1 MKVLF
6 AVSNEKIT
14 EQVVAKY
21 QVMFN
26 ELLSYKEVYY
36 YNAIVK
42 ELEKNKDYNAIVI
55 DESLESVS
63 NDKGDQYLLNNL
75 DAITDIAVN
84 NENTQ
89 IPIILICKADRQP
102 SEEFLEKI
110 YKIGIFNALI
120 LKDRKI
126 SKICEYINNPRN
138 KKDAKKYYQINVDD
152 TEVVADTEHD
162 SIAKTELKNILNY
175 YAKLGNDTSKY
186 SETFERI
193 AEQYTDVELV
203 YIIARFPENVKNVLM
218 SENQRFRNLMSIDP
232 SKLQQMEQAKKQQ
245 EMVEKPKP
253 VVHQEENAN
262 SFVQEKVED
271 INVSIE
277 PKQEENIHIVSN
289 EYDIE
294 EKEEQVHENKNVAIT
309 PNIEPQK
316 VEVNNSNSINDI
328 NDINVNTN
336 PTNTNVNYNQNQ
348 NTNNMNYNYVE
359 QTPTMDRNMDVQV
372 QNVANQVNSKNV
384 FSFVGTSKNGTSF
397 LVNSLAILFSS
408 IGINTAIV
416 DLTKNKNDYYMC
428 TNNEDRLREI
438 ATLSIIKLEKGI
450 AEGVQINKNLSVYT
464 GLPTNDTNKL
474 NSRAVI
480 DTLKKNHT
488 LILLDCDF
496 ETNLEY
502 YTYSNQIFTVQSL
515 DVLTMQPLTIHLKKL
530 KELGIISDS
539 KISIILNKEVPVKGL
554 TKKLMIG
561 GLSMY
566 NSPNMEER
574 VQLFNKDNVKVYSV
588 PFDIQAYQKYLEN
601 IVHCKFEITG
611 YPKKFITELQLIAEN
626 IYPEITKFN

>member
-21 QVMFN
+21 QVMYN

-36 YNAIVK
+36 YNAVVK
-42 ELEKNKDYNAIVI
+42 ELEKTKDYNAIVI

-75 DAITDIAVN
+75 DAITDVAVN

-102 SEEFLEKI
+102 AEEFLEKI

-152 TEVVADTEHD
+152 TEVVADTEED

-186 SETFERI
+186 SETFDRI

-203 YIIARFPENVKNVLM
+203 YIIARFPENVKNILM
-218 SENQRFRNLMSIDP
+218 NENQRFRNLMNIDQK
-232 SKLQQMEQAKKQQ
+232 KLQQMELAKKQQ
-245 EMVEKPKP
+245 EDLEKQKKAEAAKM
-253 VVHQEENAN
+253 QKENQA
-262 SFVQEKVED
+262 
-271 INVSIE
+271 INVDIE
-277 PKQEENIHIVSN
+277 PKPEENMVNTPNISN
-289 EYDIE
+289 EYNIDE
-294 EKEEQVHENKNVAIT
+294 SKEEIDSNNDIK
-309 PNIEPQK
+309 PK
-316 VEVNNSNSINDI
+316 VEQNKIEINSSNIDSNFNNINNDVQVNNNHIEN
-328 NDINVNTN
+328 NTLNTNYNNQTTNMNMVNT
-336 PTNTNVNYNQNQ
+336 T
-348 NTNNMNYNYVE
+348 
-359 QTPTMDRNMDVQV
+359 QV
-372 QNVANQVNSKNV
+372 QNVTTQINNKNV

-397 LVNSLAILFSS
+397 LVNSLGILFSS

-428 TNNEDRLREI
+428 TNNEERLREI

-474 NSRAVI
+474 NSKMVI

-574 VQLFNKDNVKVYSV
+574 VELFNKDNVKVYSV

-601 IVHCKFEITG
+601 IVHCKFEIAG
-611 YPKKFITELQLIAEN
+611 YPKKFITELKLIAEN
-626 IYPEITKFN
+626 IYPEIAKFN

>member
-21 QVMFN
+21 QVMYN

-36 YNAIVK
+36 YNAVVK
-42 ELEKNKDYNAIVI
+42 ELEKTKDYNAIVI

-75 DAITDIAVN
+75 DAITDVAVN

-102 SEEFLEKI
+102 AEEFLEKI

-152 TEVVADTEHD
+152 TEVVADTEED

-186 SETFERI
+186 SETFDRI

-218 SENQRFRNLMSIDP
+218 NENQRFRNLMNIDP
-232 SKLQQMEQAKKQQ
+232 KKLQQMELAKKQQ
-245 EMVEKPKP
+245 EALEKQKKAEA
-253 VVHQEENAN
+253 VKMQKENQA
-262 SFVQEKVED
+262 
-271 INVSIE
+271 INVNIE
-277 PKQEENIHIVSN
+277 PKPEENMVNTPNISN
-289 EYDIE
+289 EYNIDE
-294 EKEEQVHENKNVAIT
+294 PKEEIASNNDIK
-309 PNIEPQK
+309 PK
-316 VEVNNSNSINDI
+316 VEQNQIEINSSNIDSNVNNVN
-328 NDINVNTN
+328 NVNEDVQVN
-336 PTNTNVNYNQNQ
+336 NNHIENNTPYTNYNNQ
-348 NTNNMNYNYVE
+348 TTNMNMVN
-359 QTPTMDRNMDVQV
+359 TTQV
-372 QNVANQVNSKNV
+372 QNVTTQINNKNV

-397 LVNSLAILFSS
+397 LVNSLGILFSS

-428 TNNEDRLREI
+428 TNNEERLREI

-474 NSRAVI
+474 NSKMVI

-574 VQLFNKDNVKVYSV
+574 VELFNKDNVKVYSV

-601 IVHCKFEITG
+601 IVHCKFEIAG
-611 YPKKFITELQLIAEN
+611 YPKKFITELKLIAEN
-626 IYPEITKFN
+626 IYPEIAKFN

>member
-21 QVMFN
+21 QVMYN

-102 SEEFLEKI
+102 AEEFLEKI

-126 SKICEYINNPRN
+126 SKICEYINGPRN
-138 KKDAKKYYQINVDD
+138 KKDAKKYYQIDVDD
-152 TEVVADTEHD
+152 TEVVADTETD

-175 YAKLGNDTSKY
+175 YAKLGNDTTKY

-203 YIIARFPENVKNVLM
+203 YIIARFPENVKSVLM
-218 SENQRFRNLMSIDP
+218 NENQRFRNLMNIDP
-232 SKLQQMEQAKKQQ
+232 NKLKQMEQAKKEQEKQMAQQ
-245 EMVEKPKP
+245 EVYVQAP
-253 VVHQEENAN
+253 VQMQAQNDAKIEENA
-262 SFVQEKVED
+262 KL
-271 INVSIE
+271 
-277 PKQEENIHIVSN
+277 VSN
-289 EYDIE
+289 QYDIE
-294 EKEEQVHENKNVAIT
+294 EEQKEVVETPKVQIQPQVEQTAPKVE
-309 PNIEPQK
+309 QK
-316 VEVNNSNSINDI
+316 VEPKVNNNYSI
-328 NDINVNTN
+328 
-336 PTNTNVNYNQNQ
+336 PA
-348 NTNNMNYNYVE
+348 NNMQMN
-359 QTPTMDRNMDVQV
+359 
-372 QNVANQVNSKNV
+372 NQVNSKNV

-397 LVNSLAILFSS
+397 LVNSLGILFSS

-428 TNNEDRLREI
+428 TNNEERLREI

-474 NSRAVI
+474 NSKMVI
-480 DTLKKNHT
+480 DILKKNHT
-488 LILLDCDF
+488 LVLLDCDF

-601 IVHCKFEITG
+601 IVHCKFEIAG
-611 YPKKFITELQLIAEN
+611 YPKKFITELKLIAEN
-626 IYPEITKFN
+626 IYPEIAKFN

>member
-21 QVMFN
+21 QVMYN

-36 YNAIVK
+36 YNAVVK
-42 ELEKNKDYNAIVI
+42 ELEKTKDYNAIVI

-75 DAITDIAVN
+75 DAITDVAVN
-84 NENTQ
+84 NDNTQ

-102 SEEFLEKI
+102 AEEFLEKI

-152 TEVVADTEHD
+152 TEVVADTEED

-186 SETFERI
+186 SETFDRI

-218 SENQRFRNLMSIDP
+218 NENQRFRNLMNIDP
-232 SKLQQMEQAKKQQ
+232 KKLQQMELAKKQQ
-245 EMVEKPKP
+245 EALEKQKKAEA
-253 VVHQEENAN
+253 VKMQKENQA
-262 SFVQEKVED
+262 
-271 INVSIE
+271 ININIE
-277 PKQEENIHIVSN
+277 PKPEENIVNTPDISN
-289 EYDIE
+289 EYNIDE
-294 EKEEQVHENKNVAIT
+294 PKEEIASNNDIK
-309 PNIEPQK
+309 PK
-316 VEVNNSNSINDI
+316 VEQNQIEINSSNIDSNVNKDVQVNNNHIEN
-328 NDINVNTN
+328 NT
-336 PTNTNVNYNQNQ
+336 PYTNYNNQ
-348 NTNNMNYNYVE
+348 TINMNMVNN
-359 QTPTMDRNMDVQV
+359 TQV
-372 QNVANQVNSKNV
+372 QNVTTQINNKNV

-397 LVNSLAILFSS
+397 LVNSLGILFSS

-428 TNNEDRLREI
+428 TNNEERLREI

-474 NSRAVI
+474 NSKMVI

-574 VQLFNKDNVKVYSV
+574 VELFNKDNVKVYSV

-601 IVHCKFEITG
+601 IVHCKFEIAG

-626 IYPEITKFN
+626 IYPEIAKFN

>member
-21 QVMFN
+21 QVMYN

-102 SEEFLEKI
+102 AEEFLEKI

-126 SKICEYINNPRN
+126 SKICEYINGPRN
-138 KKDAKKYYQINVDD
+138 KKDAKKYYQIDVDD
-152 TEVVADTEHD
+152 TEVVADTETD

-175 YAKLGNDTSKY
+175 YAKLGNDTTKY

-203 YIIARFPENVKNVLM
+203 YIIARFPENVKSVLM
-218 SENQRFRNLMSIDP
+218 NENQRFRNLMNIDP
-232 SKLQQMEQAKKQQ
+232 NKLKQMEQAKKEQEKQMAQQ
-245 EMVEKPKP
+245 EVHVQAP
-253 VVHQEENAN
+253 VQMQAQNDAKIEENA
-262 SFVQEKVED
+262 K
-271 INVSIE
+271 
-277 PKQEENIHIVSN
+277 IVSN
-289 EYDIE
+289 QYDIE
-294 EKEEQVHENKNVAIT
+294 EEQKEVVETPKVQIQPQVEQTAPKVEQ
-309 PNIEPQK
+309 NIEPK
-316 VEVNNSNSINDI
+316 VNNNYSI
-328 NDINVNTN
+328 
-336 PTNTNVNYNQNQ
+336 PA
-348 NTNNMNYNYVE
+348 NNMQMN
-359 QTPTMDRNMDVQV
+359 
-372 QNVANQVNSKNV
+372 NQVNSKNV

-397 LVNSLAILFSS
+397 LVNSLGILFSS

-428 TNNEDRLREI
+428 TNNEERLREI

-474 NSRAVI
+474 NSKMVI

-488 LILLDCDF
+488 LVLLDCDF

-574 VQLFNKDNVKVYSV
+574 VELFNRDNVKVYSI

-601 IVHCKFEITG
+601 IVHCKFEIAG

>member
-21 QVMFN
+21 QVMYN

-36 YNAIVK
+36 YNAIAK

-102 SEEFLEKI
+102 AEEFLEKI

-126 SKICEYINNPRN
+126 SKICEYINGPRN
-138 KKDAKKYYQINVDD
+138 KKDAKKYYQIDVDD
-152 TEVVADTEHD
+152 TEVVADTETD

-175 YAKLGNDTSKY
+175 YAKLGNDTTKY

-203 YIIARFPENVKNVLM
+203 YIIARFPENVKSVLM
-218 SENQRFRNLMSIDP
+218 NENQRFRNLMNIDP
-232 SKLQQMEQAKKQQ
+232 NKLKQMEQAKKEQEKQMAQQ
-245 EMVEKPKP
+245 EVHVQAP
-253 VVHQEENAN
+253 VQMQAQNDAKIEENA
-262 SFVQEKVED
+262 K
-271 INVSIE
+271 
-277 PKQEENIHIVSN
+277 IVSN
-289 EYDIE
+289 QYDIE
-294 EKEEQVHENKNVAIT
+294 EEQKEVVETPKVQIQPQVEQTAPKVEQ
-309 PNIEPQK
+309 NIEPK
-316 VEVNNSNSINDI
+316 VNNNYSI
-328 NDINVNTN
+328 
-336 PTNTNVNYNQNQ
+336 PA
-348 NTNNMNYNYVE
+348 NNMQMN
-359 QTPTMDRNMDVQV
+359 
-372 QNVANQVNSKNV
+372 NQVNSKNV

-397 LVNSLAILFSS
+397 LVNSLGILFSS

-428 TNNEDRLREI
+428 TNNEERLREI

-474 NSRAVI
+474 NSKMVI
-480 DTLKKNHT
+480 DILKKNHT
-488 LILLDCDF
+488 LVLLDCDF

-574 VQLFNKDNVKVYSV
+574 VELFNRDNVKVYSV

-601 IVHCKFEITG
+601 IVHCKFEIAG

>member
-21 QVMFN
+21 QVMYN

-102 SEEFLEKI
+102 AEEFLEKI

-126 SKICEYINNPRN
+126 SKICEYINGPRN
-138 KKDAKKYYQINVDD
+138 KKDAKKYYQIDVDD
-152 TEVVADTEHD
+152 TEVVADTETD

-175 YAKLGNDTSKY
+175 YAKLGNDTTKY

-203 YIIARFPENVKNVLM
+203 YIIARFPENVKSVLM
-218 SENQRFRNLMSIDP
+218 NENQRFRNLMNIDP
-232 SKLQQMEQAKKQQ
+232 NKLQQMEQAKKEQEKQMAQQ
-245 EMVEKPKP
+245 EVHVQVP
-253 VVHQEENAN
+253 VQMQAQNDAKIEENA
-262 SFVQEKVED
+262 K
-271 INVSIE
+271 
-277 PKQEENIHIVSN
+277 IVSN
-289 EYDIE
+289 QYDIE
-294 EKEEQVHENKNVAIT
+294 EEQKEVVETPKVQIQPQVEQ
-309 PNIEPQK
+309 IEQK
-316 VEVNNSNSINDI
+316 VEPKVNN
-328 NDINVNTN
+328 
-336 PTNTNVNYNQNQ
+336 NYNIP
-348 NTNNMNYNYVE
+348 TNNMQMN
-359 QTPTMDRNMDVQV
+359 
-372 QNVANQVNSKNV
+372 NQVNSKNV

-397 LVNSLAILFSS
+397 LVNSLGILFSS

-428 TNNEDRLREI
+428 TNNEERLREI

-474 NSRAVI
+474 NSKMVI
-480 DTLKKNHT
+480 DILKKNHT
-488 LILLDCDF
+488 LVLLDCDF

-574 VQLFNKDNVKVYSV
+574 VELFNRDNVKVYSV

-601 IVHCKFEITG
+601 IVHCKFEIAG

>member
-21 QVMFN
+21 QVMYN

-102 SEEFLEKI
+102 AEEFLEKI

-126 SKICEYINNPRN
+126 SKICEYINGPRN
-138 KKDAKKYYQINVDD
+138 KKDAKKYYQIDIDD
-152 TEVVADTEHD
+152 TEVVADTETD

-175 YAKLGNDTSKY
+175 YAKLGNDTTKY

-203 YIIARFPENVKNVLM
+203 YIIARFPENVKSVLM
-218 SENQRFRNLMSIDP
+218 NENQRFRNLMNIDP
-232 SKLQQMEQAKKQQ
+232 NKLQQMEQAKKEQEKQMKQQ
-245 EMVEKPKP
+245 EVHVQAP
-253 VVHQEENAN
+253 VQMQAQNDAKIEENA
-262 SFVQEKVED
+262 KL
-271 INVSIE
+271 
-277 PKQEENIHIVSN
+277 VSN
-289 EYDIE
+289 QYDIE
-294 EKEEQVHENKNVAIT
+294 EEQKEVVETPKVQIQPQVEQIEQNV
-309 PNIEPQK
+309 EPK
-316 VEVNNSNSINDI
+316 VEPKVNNNYSI
-328 NDINVNTN
+328 
-336 PTNTNVNYNQNQ
+336 PA
-348 NTNNMNYNYVE
+348 NNMQMN
-359 QTPTMDRNMDVQV
+359 
-372 QNVANQVNSKNV
+372 NQVNSKNV

-397 LVNSLAILFSS
+397 LVNSLGILFSS

-428 TNNEDRLREI
+428 TNNEERLREI

-474 NSRAVI
+474 NSKMVI
-480 DTLKKNHT
+480 DILKKNHT
-488 LILLDCDF
+488 LVLLDCDF

-574 VQLFNKDNVKVYSV
+574 VELFNRDNVKVYSV

-601 IVHCKFEITG
+601 IVHCKFEIAG

>member
-21 QVMFN
+21 QVMYN

-36 YNAIVK
+36 YNAVVK
-42 ELEKNKDYNAIVI
+42 ELEKTKDYNAIVI

-75 DAITDIAVN
+75 DAITDVAVN
-84 NENTQ
+84 NDNTQ

-102 SEEFLEKI
+102 AEEFLEKI

-152 TEVVADTEHD
+152 TEVVADTEED

-186 SETFERI
+186 SETFDRI

-218 SENQRFRNLMSIDP
+218 NENQRFRNLMNIDP
-232 SKLQQMEQAKKQQ
+232 KKLQQMELAKKQQ
-245 EMVEKPKP
+245 EALEKQKKAEA
-253 VVHQEENAN
+253 VKMQKENQA
-262 SFVQEKVED
+262 
-271 INVSIE
+271 INVNIE
-277 PKQEENIHIVSN
+277 PKPEENMVNTPNISN
-289 EYDIE
+289 EYNIDE
-294 EKEEQVHENKNVAIT
+294 PKEEIASNNDIK
-309 PNIEPQK
+309 PK
-316 VEVNNSNSINDI
+316 VEQNQIEINSSNIDSNVNNVN
-328 NDINVNTN
+328 NVNEDVQVN
-336 PTNTNVNYNQNQ
+336 NNHIENNTPYTNYNNQ
-348 NTNNMNYNYVE
+348 TTNMNMVN
-359 QTPTMDRNMDVQV
+359 TTQV
-372 QNVANQVNSKNV
+372 QNVTTQINNKNV

-397 LVNSLAILFSS
+397 LVNSLGILFSS

-428 TNNEDRLREI
+428 TNNEERLREI

-474 NSRAVI
+474 NSKMVI

-574 VQLFNKDNVKVYSV
+574 VELFNKDNVKVYSV

-601 IVHCKFEITG
+601 IVHCKFEIAG
-611 YPKKFITELQLIAEN
+611 YPKKFITELKLIAEN
-626 IYPEITKFN
+626 IYPEIAKFN

>member
-21 QVMFN
+21 QVMYN

-36 YNAIVK
+36 YNAVVK
-42 ELEKNKDYNAIVI
+42 ELEKTKDYNAIVI

-75 DAITDIAVN
+75 DAITDVAVN
-84 NENTQ
+84 NDNTQ

-102 SEEFLEKI
+102 AEEFLEKI

-152 TEVVADTEHD
+152 TEVVADTEED

-186 SETFERI
+186 SETFDRI

-218 SENQRFRNLMSIDP
+218 NENQRFRNLMNIDP
-232 SKLQQMEQAKKQQ
+232 KKLQQMELAKKQQ
-245 EMVEKPKP
+245 EALEKQKKAEA
-253 VVHQEENAN
+253 VKMQKENQA
-262 SFVQEKVED
+262 
-271 INVSIE
+271 INVNIE
-277 PKQEENIHIVSN
+277 PKPEENMVNTPNISN
-289 EYDIE
+289 EYNIDE
-294 EKEEQVHENKNVAIT
+294 PKEEIASNNDIK
-309 PNIEPQK
+309 PK
-316 VEVNNSNSINDI
+316 VEQNKIEINSSNIDSNVNNVN
-328 NDINVNTN
+328 NVNEDVQVN
-336 PTNTNVNYNQNQ
+336 NNYIENNTPYTNYNNQ
-348 NTNNMNYNYVE
+348 TINMNMVN
-359 QTPTMDRNMDVQV
+359 TTQV
-372 QNVANQVNSKNV
+372 QNVTTQINNKNV

-397 LVNSLAILFSS
+397 LVNSLGILFSS

-428 TNNEDRLREI
+428 TNNEERLREI

-474 NSRAVI
+474 NSKMVI

-574 VQLFNKDNVKVYSV
+574 VELFNKDNVKVYSV
-588 PFDIQAYQKYLEN
+588 LFDIQAYQKYLEN
-601 IVHCKFEITG
+601 IVHCKFEIAG
-611 YPKKFITELQLIAEN
+611 YPKKFITELKLIAEN
-626 IYPEITKFN
+626 IYPEIAKFN

>member
-203 YIIARFPENVKNVLM
+203 YIIARFPENVKNILM
-218 SENQRFRNLMSIDP
+218 NENQRFRNLMSIDP

-309 PNIEPQK
+309 PNIEPPK

-328 NDINVNTN
+328 NINTN

-359 QTPTMDRNMDVQV
+359 QTPNMNRNMDVQV

>member
-102 SEEFLEKI
+102 AEEFLEKI

-126 SKICEYINNPRN
+126 SKICEYINGPRN
-138 KKDAKKYYQINVDD
+138 KKDAKKYYQIDVDD
-152 TEVVADTEHD
+152 TEVVADTETD

-175 YAKLGNDTSKY
+175 YAKLGNDTTKY

-203 YIIARFPENVKNVLM
+203 YIIARFPENVKSVLM
-218 SENQRFRNLMSIDP
+218 NENQRFRNLMNIDP
-232 SKLQQMEQAKKQQ
+232 NKLKQMEQAKKEQEKQMAQQ
-245 EMVEKPKP
+245 EVHVQAP
-253 VVHQEENAN
+253 VQMQAQNDAKIEENA
-262 SFVQEKVED
+262 K
-271 INVSIE
+271 
-277 PKQEENIHIVSN
+277 IVSN
-289 EYDIE
+289 QYDIE
-294 EKEEQVHENKNVAIT
+294 EEQKEVVETPKVQIQPQVEQTAPKVEQ
-309 PNIEPQK
+309 NIEPK
-316 VEVNNSNSINDI
+316 VNNNYSI
-328 NDINVNTN
+328 
-336 PTNTNVNYNQNQ
+336 PA
-348 NTNNMNYNYVE
+348 NNMQMN
-359 QTPTMDRNMDVQV
+359 
-372 QNVANQVNSKNV
+372 NQVNSKNV

-397 LVNSLAILFSS
+397 LVNSLGILFSS

-428 TNNEDRLREI
+428 TNNEERLREI

-474 NSRAVI
+474 NSKMVI
-480 DTLKKNHT
+480 DILKKNHT
-488 LILLDCDF
+488 LVLLDCDF

-574 VQLFNKDNVKVYSV
+574 VELFNRDNVKVYSV

-601 IVHCKFEITG
+601 IVHCKFEIAG

>member
-102 SEEFLEKI
+102 AEEFLEKI

-253 VVHQEENAN
+253 VVHQEENTN
-262 SFVQEKVED
+262 TFTQEEAKD
-271 INVSIE
+271 LNVSIE

-316 VEVNNSNSINDI
+316 VEVNNSDDFN
-328 NDINVNTN
+328 NTN

-348 NTNNMNYNYVE
+348 NINNMNYNYAE
-359 QTPTMDRNMDVQV
+359 QTLTMNRNMDIQV

>member
-21 QVMFN
+21 QVMYN

-89 IPIILICKADRQP
+89 ISIILICKADRQP
-102 SEEFLEKI
+102 AEEFLEKI

-126 SKICEYINNPRN
+126 SKICEYINGPRN
-138 KKDAKKYYQINVDD
+138 KKDAKKYYQIDVDD
-152 TEVVADTEHD
+152 TEVVADTETD

-175 YAKLGNDTSKY
+175 YAKLGNDTTKY

-203 YIIARFPENVKNVLM
+203 YIIARFPENVKSVLM
-218 SENQRFRNLMSIDP
+218 NENQRFRNLMNIDP
-232 SKLQQMEQAKKQQ
+232 NKLQQMEQAKKEQEKQMAQQ
-245 EMVEKPKP
+245 EVYVQAP
-253 VVHQEENAN
+253 VQMQAQNDAKIEENA
-262 SFVQEKVED
+262 K
-271 INVSIE
+271 
-277 PKQEENIHIVSN
+277 IVSN
-289 EYDIE
+289 QYDIE
-294 EKEEQVHENKNVAIT
+294 EEQKEVVETPKVQIQPQVEQTAPKVE
-309 PNIEPQK
+309 QK
-316 VEVNNSNSINDI
+316 VEPKVNNNYSI
-328 NDINVNTN
+328 
-336 PTNTNVNYNQNQ
+336 PA
-348 NTNNMNYNYVE
+348 NNMQMN
-359 QTPTMDRNMDVQV
+359 
-372 QNVANQVNSKNV
+372 NQVNSKNV

-397 LVNSLAILFSS
+397 LVNSLGILFSS

-428 TNNEDRLREI
+428 TNNEERLREI

-474 NSRAVI
+474 NSKMVI

-488 LILLDCDF
+488 LVLLDCDF

-574 VQLFNKDNVKVYSV
+574 VELFNRDNVKVYSV

-601 IVHCKFEITG
+601 IVHCKFEIAG

>member
-21 QVMFN
+21 QVMYN

-102 SEEFLEKI
+102 AEEFLEKI

-126 SKICEYINNPRN
+126 SKICEYINGPRN
-138 KKDAKKYYQINVDD
+138 KKDAKKYYQIDVDD
-152 TEVVADTEHD
+152 TEVVADTETD

-175 YAKLGNDTSKY
+175 YAKLGNDTTKY

-203 YIIARFPENVKNVLM
+203 YIIARFPENVKSVLM
-218 SENQRFRNLMSIDP
+218 NENQRFRNLMNIDP
-232 SKLQQMEQAKKQQ
+232 NKLKQMEQAKKEQEKQMAQQ
-245 EMVEKPKP
+245 EVYVQAP
-253 VVHQEENAN
+253 VQMQAQNDAKIEENA
-262 SFVQEKVED
+262 K
-271 INVSIE
+271 
-277 PKQEENIHIVSN
+277 IVSN
-289 EYDIE
+289 QYDIE
-294 EKEEQVHENKNVAIT
+294 EEQKEIVETPKVQIQPQVEQTAPKVE
-309 PNIEPQK
+309 QK
-316 VEVNNSNSINDI
+316 VEPKVNN
-328 NDINVNTN
+328 
-336 PTNTNVNYNQNQ
+336 NYNIPA
-348 NTNNMNYNYVE
+348 NNMQMN
-359 QTPTMDRNMDVQV
+359 
-372 QNVANQVNSKNV
+372 NQVNSKNV

-397 LVNSLAILFSS
+397 LVNSLGILFSS

-428 TNNEDRLREI
+428 TNNEERLREI

-474 NSRAVI
+474 NSKMVI
-480 DTLKKNHT
+480 DILKKNHT
-488 LILLDCDF
+488 LVLLDCDF

-574 VQLFNKDNVKVYSV
+574 VELFNRDNVKVYSV

-601 IVHCKFEITG
+601 IVHCKFEIAG

>member
-102 SEEFLEKI
+102 AEEFLEKI

-218 SENQRFRNLMSIDP
+218 NENQRFRNLMSIDP

-245 EMVEKPKP
+245 EMVEKPKQ
-253 VVHQEENAN
+253 VVHQEENTN
-262 SFVQEKVED
+262 TFTQEEAKD
-271 INVSIE
+271 LNVSIE

-328 NDINVNTN
+328 NVNTN

-359 QTPTMDRNMDVQV
+359 QTPNMNRNMDVQV

>member
-102 SEEFLEKI
+102 AEEFLEKI

-152 TEVVADTEHD
+152 TEVVADTEED

-186 SETFERI
+186 SETFDRI

-218 SENQRFRNLMSIDP
+218 NENQRFRNLMNIDP
-232 SKLQQMEQAKKQQ
+232 KKLQQMELAKKQQ
-245 EMVEKPKP
+245 EALEKQKKAEA
-253 VVHQEENAN
+253 VKMQKENQ
-262 SFVQEKVED
+262 V
-271 INVSIE
+271 INVNIE
-277 PKQEENIHIVSN
+277 PKPEENMVNTPNISN
-289 EYDIE
+289 EYNIDE
-294 EKEEQVHENKNVAIT
+294 PKEEVASNNDIK
-309 PNIEPQK
+309 PK
-316 VEVNNSNSINDI
+316 VEQNQIEINSSNIDSNVNKDVQVNNNHIEN
-328 NDINVNTN
+328 NT
-336 PTNTNVNYNQNQ
+336 PYTNYNNQ
-348 NTNNMNYNYVE
+348 ITNMNMVNN
-359 QTPTMDRNMDVQV
+359 TQV
-372 QNVANQVNSKNV
+372 QNVTTQINNKNV

-397 LVNSLAILFSS
+397 LVNSLGILFSS

-428 TNNEDRLREI
+428 TNNEERLREI

-474 NSRAVI
+474 NSKIVI

-574 VQLFNKDNVKVYSV
+574 VELFNKDNVKVYSV

-601 IVHCKFEITG
+601 IVHCKFEIAG
-611 YPKKFITELQLIAEN
+611 YPKKFITELKLIAEN
-626 IYPEITKFN
+626 IYPEIAKFN

>member
-21 QVMFN
+21 QVMYN

-36 YNAIVK
+36 YNAVVK
-42 ELEKNKDYNAIVI
+42 ELEKTKDYNAIVI

-75 DAITDIAVN
+75 DAITDVAVN

-102 SEEFLEKI
+102 AEEFLEKI

-152 TEVVADTEHD
+152 TEVVADTEED

-186 SETFERI
+186 SETFDRI

-218 SENQRFRNLMSIDP
+218 NENQRFRNLMNIDP
-232 SKLQQMEQAKKQQ
+232 KKLQQMELAKKQQ
-245 EMVEKPKP
+245 EALEKQKKAES
-253 VVHQEENAN
+253 VKMQKENQA
-262 SFVQEKVED
+262 
-271 INVSIE
+271 INVNIE
-277 PKQEENIHIVSN
+277 PKPEENIVNTPNISN
-289 EYDIE
+289 EYNIDE
-294 EKEEQVHENKNVAIT
+294 PKEEIASNNDIK
-309 PNIEPQK
+309 PK
-316 VEVNNSNSINDI
+316 VEQNQIEINSSNIDSNVN
-328 NDINVNTN
+328 NVNTDVQVN
-336 PTNTNVNYNQNQ
+336 NNHIENNTPYINYNNQ
-348 NTNNMNYNYVE
+348 TTNMNMVNN
-359 QTPTMDRNMDVQV
+359 PQV
-372 QNVANQVNSKNV
+372 QNVTTQINNKNV

-397 LVNSLAILFSS
+397 LVNSLGILFSS

-428 TNNEDRLREI
+428 TNNEERLREI

-474 NSRAVI
+474 NSKMVI

-574 VQLFNKDNVKVYSV
+574 VELFNKDNVKVYSV

-626 IYPEITKFN
+626 VYPEITKFN

>member
-102 SEEFLEKI
+102 AEEFLEKI

-245 EMVEKPKP
+245 EMVEKPKQ
-253 VVHQEENAN
+253 VVHQEENTN
-262 SFVQEKVED
+262 TFTQEEAKD
-271 INVSIE
+271 LNVSIE

-294 EKEEQVHENKNVAIT
+294 EQEEQVHENKNVDIT

-316 VEVNNSNSINDI
+316 VEVNNSI

-348 NTNNMNYNYVE
+348 NTNDMNYNYVE
-359 QTPTMDRNMDVQV
+359 QTPNMNRNMDIQV

>member
-21 QVMFN
+21 QVMYN

-102 SEEFLEKI
+102 AEEFLEKI

-126 SKICEYINNPRN
+126 SKICEYINGPRN
-138 KKDAKKYYQINVDD
+138 KKDAKKYYQIDVDD
-152 TEVVADTEHD
+152 TEVVADTETD

-175 YAKLGNDTSKY
+175 YAKLGNDTTKY

-203 YIIARFPENVKNVLM
+203 YIIARFPENVKSVLM
-218 SENQRFRNLMSIDP
+218 NENQRFRNLMNIDP
-232 SKLQQMEQAKKQQ
+232 NKLKQMEQAKKEQEKQMAQQ
-245 EMVEKPKP
+245 EVHVQAP
-253 VVHQEENAN
+253 VQMQAQNDAKIEENA
-262 SFVQEKVED
+262 K
-271 INVSIE
+271 
-277 PKQEENIHIVSN
+277 IVSN
-289 EYDIE
+289 QYDIE
-294 EKEEQVHENKNVAIT
+294 EEQKEVVETPKVQIQPQVEQIV
-309 PNIEPQK
+309 PK
-316 VEVNNSNSINDI
+316 VEPKVNNNYSI
-328 NDINVNTN
+328 
-336 PTNTNVNYNQNQ
+336 PA
-348 NTNNMNYNYVE
+348 NNMQMN
-359 QTPTMDRNMDVQV
+359 
-372 QNVANQVNSKNV
+372 NQVNSKNV

-397 LVNSLAILFSS
+397 LVNSLGILFSS

-428 TNNEDRLREI
+428 TNNEERLREI

-474 NSRAVI
+474 NSKMVI
-480 DTLKKNHT
+480 DILKKNHT
-488 LILLDCDF
+488 LVLLDCDF

-574 VQLFNKDNVKVYSV
+574 VELFNRDNVKVYSV

-601 IVHCKFEITG
+601 IVHCKFEIAG

>member
-102 SEEFLEKI
+102 AEEFLEKI

-218 SENQRFRNLMSIDP
+218 NENQRFRNLMSIDP

-262 SFVQEKVED
+262 SFVQEKLED

-277 PKQEENIHIVSN
+277 PKQEENIQIVSN

-316 VEVNNSNSINDI
+316 VEVNNSDDFN
-328 NDINVNTN
+328 NTN

-359 QTPTMDRNMDVQV
+359 QTPTMNRNMDVQV

-416 DLTKNKNDYYMC
+416 DLTKNKNNYYMC

>member
-21 QVMFN
+21 QVMYN

-36 YNAIVK
+36 YNAVVK
-42 ELEKNKDYNAIVI
+42 ELEKTKDYNAIVI

-75 DAITDIAVN
+75 DAITDVAVN
-84 NENTQ
+84 NDNTQ

-102 SEEFLEKI
+102 AEEFLEKI

-152 TEVVADTEHD
+152 TEVVADTEED

-186 SETFERI
+186 SETFDRI

-203 YIIARFPENVKNVLM
+203 YIIARFPENIKNVLM
-218 SENQRFRNLMSIDP
+218 NENQRFRNLMNIDP
-232 SKLQQMEQAKKQQ
+232 KKLQQMELAKKQQ
-245 EMVEKPKP
+245 EALEKQKKAEA
-253 VVHQEENAN
+253 VKMQKENQA
-262 SFVQEKVED
+262 
-271 INVSIE
+271 INVNIE
-277 PKQEENIHIVSN
+277 PKHEENTVNTLNISN
-289 EYDIE
+289 EYNIDE
-294 EKEEQVHENKNVAIT
+294 SKEEVASNNDIK
-309 PNIEPQK
+309 PK
-316 VEVNNSNSINDI
+316 VEQKQIEINSSNIDSNVNN
-328 NDINVNTN
+328 VNKDVQVN
-336 PTNTNVNYNQNQ
+336 NNHIENNTPYINYNNQ
-348 NTNNMNYNYVE
+348 TTNMNMVNN
-359 QTPTMDRNMDVQV
+359 PQV
-372 QNVANQVNSKNV
+372 QNVTTQINNKNV

-397 LVNSLAILFSS
+397 LVNSLGILFSS

-428 TNNEDRLREI
+428 TNNEERLREI

-474 NSRAVI
+474 NSKMVI

-539 KISIILNKEVPVKGL
+539 KISIILNKEVQVKGL

-574 VQLFNKDNVKVYSV
+574 VELFNKDNVKVYSV

-601 IVHCKFEITG
+601 IVHCKFEIVG
-611 YPKKFITELQLIAEN
+611 YPKKFITELKLIAEN
-626 IYPEITKFN
+626 IYPEIAKFN

>member
-21 QVMFN
+21 QVMYN

-36 YNAIVK
+36 YNAVVK
-42 ELEKNKDYNAIVI
+42 ELEKTKDYNAIVI

-75 DAITDIAVN
+75 DAITDVAVN
-84 NENTQ
+84 NESTQ

-102 SEEFLEKI
+102 AEEFLEKI

-152 TEVVADTEHD
+152 TEVVADTEED

-186 SETFERI
+186 SETFDRI

-218 SENQRFRNLMSIDP
+218 NENQRFRNLMNIDP
-232 SKLQQMEQAKKQQ
+232 KKLQQMELAKKQQ
-245 EMVEKPKP
+245 EALEKQKKAEA
-253 VVHQEENAN
+253 VKMQKENQA
-262 SFVQEKVED
+262 
-271 INVSIE
+271 INVNIE
-277 PKQEENIHIVSN
+277 PKPEENMVNTPNISN
-289 EYDIE
+289 EYNIDE
-294 EKEEQVHENKNVAIT
+294 SKEEIYSNNDIKPKVEQNKIEINSSNIDSNVNNVNNDVQVNNN
-309 PNIEPQK
+309 NIE
-316 VEVNNSNSINDI
+316 NNILNTNYNNQTTNMNI
-328 NDINVNTN
+328 VNT
-336 PTNTNVNYNQNQ
+336 T
-348 NTNNMNYNYVE
+348 
-359 QTPTMDRNMDVQV
+359 QV
-372 QNVANQVNSKNV
+372 QNVTTQINSKNV

-397 LVNSLAILFSS
+397 LVNSLGILFSS

-428 TNNEDRLREI
+428 TNNEERLREI

-474 NSRAVI
+474 NSKMVI

-488 LILLDCDF
+488 LVLLDCDF

-574 VQLFNKDNVKVYSV
+574 VELFNKDNVKVYSV

-601 IVHCKFEITG
+601 IVHCKFEIAG
-611 YPKKFITELQLIAEN
+611 YPKKFITELKLIAEN
-626 IYPEITKFN
+626 IYPEIAKFN

>member
-21 QVMFN
+21 QVMYN

-36 YNAIVK
+36 YNAVVK
-42 ELEKNKDYNAIVI
+42 ELEKTKDYNAIVI

-75 DAITDIAVN
+75 DAITDVAVN
-84 NENTQ
+84 NDNTQ

-102 SEEFLEKI
+102 AEEFLEKI

-152 TEVVADTEHD
+152 TEVVADTEED

-186 SETFERI
+186 SETFDRI

-218 SENQRFRNLMSIDP
+218 NENQRFRNLMNIDP
-232 SKLQQMEQAKKQQ
+232 KKLQQMELAKKQQ
-245 EMVEKPKP
+245 EALEKQKKAEAVKMQKENQTININIESKP
-253 VVHQEENAN
+253 EENMVN
-262 SFVQEKVED
+262 T
-271 INVSIE
+271 
-277 PKQEENIHIVSN
+277 PNISN
-289 EYDIE
+289 EYNIDE
-294 EKEEQVHENKNVAIT
+294 QKEEIASNNDIK
-309 PNIEPQK
+309 PK
-316 VEVNNSNSINDI
+316 VEQNQIEINSSNIDS
-328 NDINVNTN
+328 NVNTDVQVN
-336 PTNTNVNYNQNQ
+336 NNHIENNTQYINYNNQ
-348 NTNNMNYNYVE
+348 TTNMNMVNN
-359 QTPTMDRNMDVQV
+359 PQV
-372 QNVANQVNSKNV
+372 QNVTTQINNKNV

-397 LVNSLAILFSS
+397 LVNSLGILFSS

-428 TNNEDRLREI
+428 TNNEERLREI

-474 NSRAVI
+474 NSKMVI

-574 VQLFNKDNVKVYSV
+574 VELFNKDNVKVYSV

-601 IVHCKFEITG
+601 IVHCKFEIAG
-611 YPKKFITELQLIAEN
+611 YPKKFITELKLIAEN
-626 IYPEITKFN
+626 IYPEIAKFN

>member
-21 QVMFN
+21 QVMYN

-36 YNAIVK
+36 YNAVVK
-42 ELEKNKDYNAIVI
+42 ELEKIKDYNAIVI

-75 DAITDIAVN
+75 DAITDVAVN
-84 NENTQ
+84 NDNTQ

-102 SEEFLEKI
+102 AEEFLEKI

-152 TEVVADTEHD
+152 TEVVADTEED

-186 SETFERI
+186 SETFDRI

-218 SENQRFRNLMSIDP
+218 NENQRFRNLMNIDP
-232 SKLQQMEQAKKQQ
+232 KKLQQMELAKKQQ
-245 EMVEKPKP
+245 EALEKQKKAEA
-253 VVHQEENAN
+253 VKMQKENQA
-262 SFVQEKVED
+262 
-271 INVSIE
+271 INVNIE
-277 PKQEENIHIVSN
+277 PKPEENMVNTPNISN
-289 EYDIE
+289 EYNIDE
-294 EKEEQVHENKNVAIT
+294 PKEEIASNNDIK
-309 PNIEPQK
+309 PK
-316 VEVNNSNSINDI
+316 VEQNKIEINSSNIDSNVNN
-328 NDINVNTN
+328 VNKDVQVN
-336 PTNTNVNYNQNQ
+336 NNHIENNTPYTNYNNQ
-348 NTNNMNYNYVE
+348 TTNMNMVNN
-359 QTPTMDRNMDVQV
+359 PQV
-372 QNVANQVNSKNV
+372 QNVTTQINNKNV

-397 LVNSLAILFSS
+397 LVNSLGILFSS

-428 TNNEDRLREI
+428 TNNEERLREI

-474 NSRAVI
+474 NSKMVI

-574 VQLFNKDNVKVYSV
+574 VELFNKDNVKVYSV

-601 IVHCKFEITG
+601 IVHCKFEIAG
-611 YPKKFITELQLIAEN
+611 YPKKFITELKLIAEN
-626 IYPEITKFN
+626 IYPEIAKFN

>member
-21 QVMFN
+21 QVMYN

-36 YNAIVK
+36 YNAVVK
-42 ELEKNKDYNAIVI
+42 ELEKTKDYNAIVI

-75 DAITDIAVN
+75 DAITDVAVN
-84 NENTQ
+84 NDNTQ

-102 SEEFLEKI
+102 AEEFLEKI

-152 TEVVADTEHD
+152 TEVVADTEED

-186 SETFERI
+186 SETFDRI

-218 SENQRFRNLMSIDP
+218 NENQRFRNLMNIDP
-232 SKLQQMEQAKKQQ
+232 KKLQQMELAKKQQ
-245 EMVEKPKP
+245 EALEKQKKAEA
-253 VVHQEENAN
+253 VKMQKENQA
-262 SFVQEKVED
+262 
-271 INVSIE
+271 ININIE
-277 PKQEENIHIVSN
+277 PKPEENMVNTPNISN
-289 EYDIE
+289 EYNIDE
-294 EKEEQVHENKNVAIT
+294 QKEEIASNNDIK
-309 PNIEPQK
+309 PK
-316 VEVNNSNSINDI
+316 VEQNQIEINSSNIDS
-328 NDINVNTN
+328 NVNTDVQVN
-336 PTNTNVNYNQNQ
+336 NNHIENNTPYINYNNQ
-348 NTNNMNYNYVE
+348 TTNMNMVNN
-359 QTPTMDRNMDVQV
+359 PQV
-372 QNVANQVNSKNV
+372 QNVTTQINNKNV

-397 LVNSLAILFSS
+397 LVNSLGILFSS

-428 TNNEDRLREI
+428 TNNEERLREI

-474 NSRAVI
+474 NSKMVI

-574 VQLFNKDNVKVYSV
+574 VELFNKDNVKVYSV

-601 IVHCKFEITG
+601 IVHCKFEIAG
-611 YPKKFITELQLIAEN
+611 YPKKFITELKLIAEN

>member
-102 SEEFLEKI
+102 AEEFLEKI

-245 EMVEKPKP
+245 EIVEKPKP
-253 VVHQEENAN
+253 VVHQEENTN
-262 SFVQEKVED
+262 TFTQEEAKD
-271 INVSIE
+271 LNVSIE

-309 PNIEPQK
+309 PNIESQK
-316 VEVNNSNSINDI
+316 VEVNNSNSI

-359 QTPTMDRNMDVQV
+359 ETPNMNRNIEVQV

-574 VQLFNKDNVKVYSV
+574 VQLLNKDNVKVYSV
-588 PFDIQAYQKYLEN
+588 PFDIQAYQKHLEN

>member
-245 EMVEKPKP
+245 EMAEKPKS

-262 SFVQEKVED
+262 SFVQEKLED
-271 INVSIE
+271 TNVIIE

-328 NDINVNTN
+328 NVNTN
-336 PTNTNVNYNQNQ
+336 PTNTNINYNQNQ

-359 QTPTMDRNMDVQV
+359 QTPNMNRNMDVQV

-539 KISIILNKEVPVKGL
+539 KISVILNKEVPVKGL

>member
-21 QVMFN
+21 QVMYN

-36 YNAIVK
+36 YNAVVK
-42 ELEKNKDYNAIVI
+42 ELEKTKDYNAIVI

-75 DAITDIAVN
+75 DAITDVAVN
-84 NENTQ
+84 NDNTQ

-102 SEEFLEKI
+102 AEEFLEKI

-152 TEVVADTEHD
+152 TEVVADTEED

-186 SETFERI
+186 SETFDRI

-218 SENQRFRNLMSIDP
+218 NENQRFRNLMNIDP
-232 SKLQQMEQAKKQQ
+232 KKLQQMELAKKQQ
-245 EMVEKPKP
+245 EALEKQKKAEA
-253 VVHQEENAN
+253 VKMQKENQAI
-262 SFVQEKVED
+262 SVD
-271 INVSIE
+271 IE
-277 PKQEENIHIVSN
+277 PKPEENMVNTPSISN
-289 EYDIE
+289 EYNIDE
-294 EKEEQVHENKNVAIT
+294 PKEEIASNNDIK
-309 PNIEPQK
+309 PK
-316 VEVNNSNSINDI
+316 VEQKQIEINSSNIYSNVNN
-328 NDINVNTN
+328 VNKDVQVN
-336 PTNTNVNYNQNQ
+336 NNHIENNTPYINYNNQ
-348 NTNNMNYNYVE
+348 TINMNMVNN
-359 QTPTMDRNMDVQV
+359 TQV
-372 QNVANQVNSKNV
+372 QNVTTQINNKNV

-397 LVNSLAILFSS
+397 LVNSLGILFSS

-428 TNNEDRLREI
+428 TNNEERLREI

-474 NSRAVI
+474 NSKMVI

-574 VQLFNKDNVKVYSV
+574 VELFNKDNVKVYSV

-601 IVHCKFEITG
+601 IVHCKFEIAG
-611 YPKKFITELQLIAEN
+611 YPKKFITELKLIAEN
-626 IYPEITKFN
+626 IYPEIAKFN

>member
-21 QVMFN
+21 QVMYN

-36 YNAIVK
+36 YNAVVK
-42 ELEKNKDYNAIVI
+42 ELEKTKDYNAIVI

-75 DAITDIAVN
+75 DAITDVAVN
-84 NENTQ
+84 NDNTQ

-102 SEEFLEKI
+102 AEEFLEKI

-152 TEVVADTEHD
+152 TEVVADTEED

-186 SETFERI
+186 SETFDRI

-218 SENQRFRNLMSIDP
+218 NENQRFRNLMNIDP
-232 SKLQQMEQAKKQQ
+232 KKLQQMELAKKQQ
-245 EMVEKPKP
+245 EALEKQKKAEA
-253 VVHQEENAN
+253 VKMQKENQAI
-262 SFVQEKVED
+262 SVD
-271 INVSIE
+271 IE
-277 PKQEENIHIVSN
+277 PKPEENMVNTPNISN
-289 EYDIE
+289 EYNIDE
-294 EKEEQVHENKNVAIT
+294 QKEEIASNNDIK
-309 PNIEPQK
+309 PK
-316 VEVNNSNSINDI
+316 VEQKQIEINSSNIDSNVNNVNKDVQVNNNHIEN
-328 NDINVNTN
+328 NTLNTNYNNQTTNMNMVNT
-336 PTNTNVNYNQNQ
+336 T
-348 NTNNMNYNYVE
+348 
-359 QTPTMDRNMDVQV
+359 QV
-372 QNVANQVNSKNV
+372 QNVTTQINNKNV

-397 LVNSLAILFSS
+397 LVNSLGILFSS

-428 TNNEDRLREI
+428 TNNEERLREI

-474 NSRAVI
+474 NSKMVI

-574 VQLFNKDNVKVYSV
+574 VELFNKDNVKVYSV

-601 IVHCKFEITG
+601 IVHCKFEIAG
-611 YPKKFITELQLIAEN
+611 YPKKFITELKLIAEN
-626 IYPEITKFN
+626 IYPEIAKFN

>member
-126 SKICEYINNPRN
+126 SKICEYINSPRN

-203 YIIARFPENVKNVLM
+203 YILARFPENVKNVLM

-262 SFVQEKVED
+262 SFVQEEVQD
-271 INVSIE
+271 LNVSIE

-316 VEVNNSNSINDI
+316 VEVSNSNSI

-359 QTPTMDRNMDVQV
+359 QTPTMNRNMDVQV

-539 KISIILNKEVPVKGL
+539 KISVILNKEVPVKGL

>member
-102 SEEFLEKI
+102 AEEFLEKI

-218 SENQRFRNLMSIDP
+218 NENQRFRNLMSIDP

-262 SFVQEKVED
+262 SFVQEKLED

-277 PKQEENIHIVSN
+277 PKQEENIQIVSN

-316 VEVNNSNSINDI
+316 VEVNNSDDFN
-328 NDINVNTN
+328 NTN
-336 PTNTNVNYNQNQ
+336 NTNLTNTNVNYNQNQ
-348 NTNNMNYNYVE
+348 NTNNMNYNYAE
-359 QTPTMDRNMDVQV
+359 QTPTMNRNMDVQV

>member
-21 QVMFN
+21 QVMYN

-102 SEEFLEKI
+102 AEEFLEKI

-126 SKICEYINNPRN
+126 SKICEYINGPRN
-138 KKDAKKYYQINVDD
+138 KKDAKKYYQIDVDD
-152 TEVVADTEHD
+152 TEVVADTETD

-175 YAKLGNDTSKY
+175 YAKLGNDTTKY

-203 YIIARFPENVKNVLM
+203 YIIARFPENVKSVLM
-218 SENQRFRNLMSIDP
+218 NENQRFRNLMNIDP
-232 SKLQQMEQAKKQQ
+232 NKLKQMEQAKKEQEKQMAQQ
-245 EMVEKPKP
+245 E
-253 VVHQEENAN
+253 VHVQVPGQMQAQNNAKIEENA
-262 SFVQEKVED
+262 K
-271 INVSIE
+271 
-277 PKQEENIHIVSN
+277 IVSN
-289 EYDIE
+289 QYDIE
-294 EKEEQVHENKNVAIT
+294 EEQKEVVETPKVQIQPQVEQIV
-309 PNIEPQK
+309 PK
-316 VEVNNSNSINDI
+316 VEPKVNN
-328 NDINVNTN
+328 
-336 PTNTNVNYNQNQ
+336 NYNIP
-348 NTNNMNYNYVE
+348 TNNMQMN
-359 QTPTMDRNMDVQV
+359 
-372 QNVANQVNSKNV
+372 NQVNSKNV

-397 LVNSLAILFSS
+397 LVNSLGILFSS

-428 TNNEDRLREI
+428 TNNEERLREI

-474 NSRAVI
+474 NSKMVI
-480 DTLKKNHT
+480 DILKKNHT
-488 LILLDCDF
+488 LVLLDCDF

-574 VQLFNKDNVKVYSV
+574 VELFNRDNVKVYSV

-601 IVHCKFEITG
+601 IVHCKFEIAG

>member
-102 SEEFLEKI
+102 AEEFLEKI

-262 SFVQEKVED
+262 SFVQEKLED

-316 VEVNNSNSINDI
+316 VEANNSI

-359 QTPTMDRNMDVQV
+359 QTPNMNRNMDVQV
-372 QNVANQVNSKNV
+372 QNVANQINSKNV

>member
-21 QVMFN
+21 QVMYN

-36 YNAIVK
+36 YNAVVK
-42 ELEKNKDYNAIVI
+42 ELEKTKDYNAIVI

-75 DAITDIAVN
+75 DAITDVAVN
-84 NENTQ
+84 NDNTQ

-102 SEEFLEKI
+102 AEEFLEKI

-152 TEVVADTEHD
+152 TEVVADTEED

-186 SETFERI
+186 SETFDRI

-203 YIIARFPENVKNVLM
+203 YIIARFPENIKNVLM
-218 SENQRFRNLMSIDP
+218 SENQRFRNLMNIDP
-232 SKLQQMEQAKKQQ
+232 KKLQQMELAKKQQ
-245 EMVEKPKP
+245 EALEKQKKAEA
-253 VVHQEENAN
+253 VKMQKENQAI
-262 SFVQEKVED
+262 SVD
-271 INVSIE
+271 IE
-277 PKQEENIHIVSN
+277 PKPEENMVNTPNISN
-289 EYDIE
+289 EYNIDE
-294 EKEEQVHENKNVAIT
+294 PKEEIASNNDIK
-309 PNIEPQK
+309 PK
-316 VEVNNSNSINDI
+316 VEQKQIEINSSNIDSNVNN
-328 NDINVNTN
+328 VNK
-336 PTNTNVNYNQNQ
+336 
-348 NTNNMNYNYVE
+348 
-359 QTPTMDRNMDVQV
+359 DVQV
-372 QNVANQVNSKNV
+372 NNNHIENNTPYINYNNQTTNMNMVNNPQVQNITTQINNKNV

-397 LVNSLAILFSS
+397 LVNSLGILFSS

-428 TNNEDRLREI
+428 TNNEERLREI

-474 NSRAVI
+474 NSKMVI

-574 VQLFNKDNVKVYSV
+574 VELFNKDNVKVYSV

-601 IVHCKFEITG
+601 IVHCKFEIAG
-611 YPKKFITELQLIAEN
+611 YPKKFITELKLIAEN
-626 IYPEITKFN
+626 IYPEIAKFN

>member
-21 QVMFN
+21 QVMYN

-36 YNAIVK
+36 YNAVVK
-42 ELEKNKDYNAIVI
+42 ELEKTKDYNAIVI

-75 DAITDIAVN
+75 DAITDVAVN

-102 SEEFLEKI
+102 AEEFLEKI

-152 TEVVADTEHD
+152 TEVVADTEED

-186 SETFERI
+186 SETFDRI

-203 YIIARFPENVKNVLM
+203 YIIARFPENVKNILM
-218 SENQRFRNLMSIDP
+218 NENQRFRNLMNIDQK
-232 SKLQQMEQAKKQQ
+232 KLQQMELAKKQQ
-245 EMVEKPKP
+245 EDLEKQKKAEAAKM
-253 VVHQEENAN
+253 QKENQA
-262 SFVQEKVED
+262 
-271 INVSIE
+271 INVDIE
-277 PKQEENIHIVSN
+277 PKPEENMVNTPNISN
-289 EYDIE
+289 EYNIDE
-294 EKEEQVHENKNVAIT
+294 SKEEIDSNNDIK
-309 PNIEPQK
+309 PK
-316 VEVNNSNSINDI
+316 VEQNKIEINSSNIDSNVNNVNNDVQVNNNHI
-328 NDINVNTN
+328 ENNTLNTNYNNQTTNMNMVNT
-336 PTNTNVNYNQNQ
+336 T
-348 NTNNMNYNYVE
+348 
-359 QTPTMDRNMDVQV
+359 QV
-372 QNVANQVNSKNV
+372 QNVTTQINNKNV

-397 LVNSLAILFSS
+397 LVNSLGILFSS
-408 IGINTAIV
+408 IGINTAII

-428 TNNEDRLREI
+428 TNNEERLREI

-474 NSRAVI
+474 NSKMVI

-574 VQLFNKDNVKVYSV
+574 VELFNKDNVKVYSV

-601 IVHCKFEITG
+601 IVHCKFEIAG
-611 YPKKFITELQLIAEN
+611 YPKKFITELKLIAEN
-626 IYPEITKFN
+626 IYPEIAKFN

>member
-21 QVMFN
+21 QVMYN

-102 SEEFLEKI
+102 AEEFLEKI

-126 SKICEYINNPRN
+126 SKICEYINGPRN
-138 KKDAKKYYQINVDD
+138 KKDAKKYYQIDVDD
-152 TEVVADTEHD
+152 TEVVADTETD

-175 YAKLGNDTSKY
+175 YAKLGNDTTKY

-203 YIIARFPENVKNVLM
+203 YIIARFPENVKSVLM
-218 SENQRFRNLMSIDP
+218 NENQRFRNLMNIDP
-232 SKLQQMEQAKKQQ
+232 NKLKQMEQAKKEQEKQMAQQ
-245 EMVEKPKP
+245 EVHVQAP
-253 VVHQEENAN
+253 VQMQAQNDAKIEENA
-262 SFVQEKVED
+262 K
-271 INVSIE
+271 
-277 PKQEENIHIVSN
+277 IVSN
-289 EYDIE
+289 QYDIE
-294 EKEEQVHENKNVAIT
+294 EEQKEIVETPKVQIQPQVEQIVPKVE
-309 PNIEPQK
+309 QK
-316 VEVNNSNSINDI
+316 VEPKVNN
-328 NDINVNTN
+328 
-336 PTNTNVNYNQNQ
+336 NYNIPA
-348 NTNNMNYNYVE
+348 NNMQMN
-359 QTPTMDRNMDVQV
+359 
-372 QNVANQVNSKNV
+372 NQVNSKNV

-397 LVNSLAILFSS
+397 LVNSLGILFSS

-428 TNNEDRLREI
+428 TNNEERLREI

-474 NSRAVI
+474 NSKMVI

-488 LILLDCDF
+488 LVLLDCDF

-574 VQLFNKDNVKVYSV
+574 VELFNRDNVKVYSV

-601 IVHCKFEITG
+601 IVHCKFEIAG

>member
-102 SEEFLEKI
+102 AEEFLEKI

-253 VVHQEENAN
+253 VVHQEENTN
-262 SFVQEKVED
+262 TFTQEEAKD
-271 INVSIE
+271 LNVSIE

-309 PNIEPQK
+309 PNIELQK
-316 VEVNNSNSINDI
+316 VEVNNSDDFN
-328 NDINVNTN
+328 NTN

-359 QTPTMDRNMDVQV
+359 QTPTMNRNMDVQV

-574 VQLFNKDNVKVYSV
+574 VELFNRDNVKVYSV

-601 IVHCKFEITG
+601 IVHCKFEIAG